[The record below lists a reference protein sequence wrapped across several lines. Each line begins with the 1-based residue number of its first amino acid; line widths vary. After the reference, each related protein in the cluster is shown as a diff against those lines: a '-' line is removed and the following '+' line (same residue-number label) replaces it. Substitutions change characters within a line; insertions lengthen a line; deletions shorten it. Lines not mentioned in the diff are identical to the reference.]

1 MSTSTGADHKRY
13 RGTNERA
20 LKLLLR
26 TQSSALHYVITMALL
41 PSISTLIQAI
51 RRDKHGLGI
60 IRSLH
65 KHKETYHTYLHHNQL
80 DPFMGMRN
88 SPFAI
93 VRVRVYVAPRSPD
106 DWRPQPATPRPRAEH
121 SLAPRLEYL
130 TKNTPSSSKWRHWIT
145 AQGARQNIDLSDIIL
160 LVFVQP
166 PRRVY
171 LVLKW

>member
-1 MSTSTGADHKRY
+1 MLSADHKRY

-26 TQSSALHYVITMALL
+26 TQPSALHYVITMALL
-41 PSISTLIQAI
+41 PPISTLIQAI
-51 RRDKHGLGI
+51 RRDKHGLRI

-65 KHKETYHTYLHHNQL
+65 KHKGTYHTYLHHNQL

-88 SPFAI
+88 SPSAI
-93 VRVRVYVAPRSPD
+93 VRVRVCVAPRSPD
-106 DWRPQPATPRPRAEH
+106 DWRSQPATPRAEH

-145 AQGARQNIDLSDIIL
+145 AQGARQNIDFIPLIFIQPRQDIMT
-160 LVFVQP
+160 
-166 PRRVY
+166 Y
-171 LVLKW
+171 